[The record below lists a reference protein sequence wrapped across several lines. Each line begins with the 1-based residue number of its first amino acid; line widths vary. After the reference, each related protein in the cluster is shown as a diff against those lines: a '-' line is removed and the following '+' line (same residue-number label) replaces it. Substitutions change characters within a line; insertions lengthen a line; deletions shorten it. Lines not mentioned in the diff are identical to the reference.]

1 MQESDE
7 KICLLLQNGKEE
19 GIDLLFVKYYKSLV
33 LWGDTF
39 LNDIVRS
46 EDIVQEFF
54 VKLWEKRLIT
64 ELRPDTLKYYLFTSV
79 KNLALNTLERVDPLK
94 RAYDVNLIDS
104 PQVEYDDLTEEL
116 LCRVERE
123 IEKLPP
129 RSRDVVKAI
138 YMEGLRYK
146 EVADKFNISV
156 ATVKTLLV
164 NALKKLRAN
173 TSGVDSIL
181 LYFFS
186 KKSGMR
192 FNRF

>member
-1 MQESDE
+1 MQGSDD

-33 LWGDTF
+33 LWADTF
-39 LNDIVRS
+39 LNDIVKS

-54 VKLWEKRLIT
+54 VKLWERHLIAD
-64 ELRPDTLKYYLFTSV
+64 LRPDTLKYYLFTSV
-79 KNLALNTLERVDPLK
+79 KNLALNALERVDPLK
-94 RAYDVNLIDS
+94 KAYDVNLIDT
-104 PQVEYDDLTEEL
+104 PQIEYDDLTEEL
-116 LCRVERE
+116 LCRVESE

-129 RSRDVVKAI
+129 RSRDIVKAI

-173 TSGVDSIL
+173 SAGVDSIL
-181 LYFFS
+181 LHFFL
-186 KKSGMR
+186 KKSAIR

>member
-54 VKLWEKRLIT
+54 VKLWEKHLIT

-79 KNLALNTLERVDPLK
+79 KNLSLNALERVDPLK

-181 LYFFS
+181 LYFFE

>member
-1 MQESDE
+1 MQGSDD

-33 LWGDTF
+33 LWADTF
-39 LNDIVRS
+39 LNDIVKS

-54 VKLWEKRLIT
+54 VKLWERHLIAD
-64 ELRPDTLKYYLFTSV
+64 LRPDTLKYYLFTSV
-79 KNLALNTLERVDPLK
+79 KNLALNALEKVDPLK
-94 RAYDVNLIDS
+94 KAYDVNLIDT
-104 PQVEYDDLTEEL
+104 PQIEYDDLTEEL
-116 LCRVERE
+116 LCRVESE

-129 RSRDVVKAI
+129 RSRDIVKAI

-164 NALKKLRAN
+164 NALKRLRAN
-173 TSGVDSIL
+173 STGVDSIL
-181 LYFFS
+181 LHFFL
-186 KKSGMR
+186 KKSAIR

>member
-1 MQESDE
+1 MQESDD

-33 LWGDTF
+33 LWADTF
-39 LNDIVRS
+39 LNDIVKS

-54 VKLWEKRLIT
+54 VKLWERHLIAD
-64 ELRPDTLKYYLFTSV
+64 LRPDTLKYYLFTSV
-79 KNLALNTLERVDPLK
+79 KNLALNALEKVDPLK
-94 RAYDVNLIDS
+94 KAYDVNLIDT
-104 PQVEYDDLTEEL
+104 PQIEYDDLTEEL
-116 LCRVERE
+116 LCRVESE

-129 RSRDVVKAI
+129 RSRDIVKAI

-164 NALKKLRAN
+164 NALKKLRA
-173 TSGVDSIL
+173 
-181 LYFFS
+181 
-186 KKSGMR
+186 KKSAIR